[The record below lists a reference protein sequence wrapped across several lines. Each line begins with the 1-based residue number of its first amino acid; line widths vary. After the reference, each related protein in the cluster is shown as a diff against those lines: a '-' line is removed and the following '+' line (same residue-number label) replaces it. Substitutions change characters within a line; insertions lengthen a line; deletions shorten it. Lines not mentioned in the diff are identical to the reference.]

1 MFITSKLLS
10 FVTQPLAWVAVLML
24 LSLVWMTRRPVAAR
38 RTLLTALVLGL
49 LVGWLPLA
57 DALLRPLENHDPA
70 PVDVAAGQL
79 NGYAGV
85 VVLGG
90 ALERATI
97 WRAHGQVALNGA
109 AERMTVPVA
118 LLQQHPHLRAIFTGG
133 EGLLWTDGMSEAE
146 LAESF
151 FASMGVAAGR
161 VQYEDKSRTTYE
173 NAVFSAALPTL
184 NKSQRWLLLT
194 SAWHMPRS
202 LAAFR
207 AAGWN
212 VTPYPVDYRTGD
224 STPWTEYSLARGALR
239 WQMLLHEYSGWLA
252 YTLAGRA

>member
-10 FVTQPLAWVAVLML
+10 FLTQPLAWVALLML
-24 LSLVWMTRRPVAAR
+24 LALVWMRRRPTGAR
-38 RTLLTALVLGL
+38 RALLLALVLGL

-57 DALLRPLENHDPA
+57 DALLCPLENRNPA
-70 PVDVAAGQL
+70 PAEVSAGQL
-79 NGYAGV
+79 NGYVGV

-90 ALERATI
+90 ALEAAYV
-97 WRAHGQVALNGA
+97 WRGHDQVALNGA

-118 LLQQHPHLRAIFTGG
+118 LLRQQPGLRVIFTGG
-133 EGLLWTDGMSEAE
+133 EGELWAQGMSEATR
-146 LAESF
+146 AQKF
-151 FASMGVAAGR
+151 FSSMGVAPNR
-161 VQYEDKSRTTYE
+161 VEYEDKSRTTYE
-173 NAVFSAALPTL
+173 NAVFSAALP
-184 NKSQRWLLLT
+184 NVDKSQRWLLLT

-224 STPWTEYSLARGALR
+224 STPWTEYSLAHGAVR
-239 WQMLLHEYSGWLA
+239 WQLLLHEYAGWLA
-252 YTLAGRA
+252 YAMAGRA

>member
-1 MFITSKLLS
+1 LL
-10 FVTQPLAWVAVLML
+10 V
-24 LSLVWMTRRPVAAR
+24 
-38 RTLLTALVLGL
+38 ALVLGL

-57 DALLRPLENHDPA
+57 DALLRPLENHNPA
-70 PVDVAAGQL
+70 PADVAAGQL
-79 NGYAGV
+79 KGYVGV

-90 ALERATI
+90 AVEPAYI

-118 LLQQHPHLRAIFTGG
+118 LLRQQPHLRMLFTGG
-133 EGLLWTDGMSEAE
+133 DGELWPQGMSEAA
-146 LAESF
+146 LADKF
-151 FASMGVAAGR
+151 FTSMGVLADR

-173 NAVFSAALPTL
+173 NAVFSATLP
-184 NKSQRWLLLT
+184 NVDKSQRWLLLT

-239 WQMLLHEYSGWLA
+239 WQLLLHECLGWLA
-252 YTLAGRA
+252 YAVAGRA

>member
-1 MFITSKLLS
+1 MFIASKLLS
-10 FVTQPLAWVAVLML
+10 FLVQPLAWVALLMVLAMA
-24 LSLVWMTRRPVAAR
+24 WMTRRPRAAR
-38 RTLLTALVLGL
+38 RSLLVALVLGL

-57 DALLRPLENHDPA
+57 DALLRPLENRNPA
-70 PVDVAAGQL
+70 PADVAAGQL
-79 NGYAGV
+79 KGYVGV

-90 ALERATI
+90 AIEPAYI

-118 LLQQHPHLRAIFTGG
+118 LLQQQPHLRLIFTGG
-133 EGLLWTDGMSEAE
+133 DGELWTQGMSEAA
-146 LAESF
+146 LAEKF
-151 FASMGVAAGR
+151 FTGMGVVADR
-161 VQYEDKSRTTYE
+161 VQYEDKSRTTFE
-173 NAVFSAALPTL
+173 NAVFSAALPNVDKT
-184 NKSQRWLLLT
+184 QRWLLLT

-224 STPWTEYSLARGALR
+224 STPWSAYSVARGALR
-239 WQMLLHEYSGWLA
+239 WQMLLHEYVGWLA
-252 YTLAGRA
+252 YAVAGRA

>member
-1 MFITSKLLS
+1 MFIVSKLLS
-10 FVTQPLAWVAVLML
+10 FLVQPLAWVALLML
-24 LSLVWMTRRPVAAR
+24 LSMVWMTRRPFAAR
-38 RTLLTALVLGL
+38 RALLLALVLGL

-57 DALLRPLENHDPA
+57 DALMRPLENRNPA
-70 PVDVAAGQL
+70 PADVVAGQL
-79 NGYAGV
+79 KAYAGV

-90 ALERATI
+90 AIESADI
-97 WRAHGQVALNGA
+97 WRAHGQVPLNGA
-109 AERMTVPVA
+109 AERMTAPVA
-118 LLQQHPHLRAIFTGG
+118 LLQQQPNLRMIFTGG
-133 EGLLWTDGMSEAE
+133 DGELWPQGMSEAA
-146 LAESF
+146 LAQRF
-151 FASMGVAAGR
+151 FTGMGVAGGR

-173 NAVFSAALPTL
+173 NAVLSAALP
-184 NKSQRWLLLT
+184 NVDKAQRWLLLT

-224 STPWTEYSLARGALR
+224 STPWNKYSLAHGALR
-239 WQMLLHEYSGWLA
+239 WQMLLHEYLGWLA

>member
-1 MFITSKLLS
+1 
-10 FVTQPLAWVAVLML
+10 V
-24 LSLVWMTRRPVAAR
+24 
-38 RTLLTALVLGL
+38 
-49 LVGWLPLA
+49 
-57 DALLRPLENHDPA
+57 PA
-70 PVDVAAGQL
+70 DVAAGQL
-79 NGYAGV
+79 RGYAGV

-90 ALERATI
+90 AIDSADI
-97 WRAHGQVALNGA
+97 WRAHGQVGLNGA

-118 LLQQHPHLRAIFTGG
+118 LLLQHPHLRLLFTGG
-133 EGLLWTDGMSEAE
+133 DGGLWPQGMSEAE
-146 LAESF
+146 LAEKF
-151 FASMGVAAGR
+151 FTSMGVLAGR

-173 NAVFSAALPTL
+173 NAVFSATLP
-184 NKSQRWLLLT
+184 NVDKNQRWLLLT

-239 WQMLLHEYSGWLA
+239 WQMLLHEYVGWLA
-252 YTLAGRA
+252 YALAGRA